1 MQKTMKC
8 RACAILLLAATLLGV
23 LLCLLPLRV
32 GATASSY
39 SDVLDDL
46 RLDSTFDES
55 LYPARSY
62 VEYISLKYDLDP
74 FNDKDI
80 KLLSV
85 IQIAEGEDG
94 ELFVYTYQPLNADV
108 DITASSVILYTGD
121 VREEEELKKPLERVS
136 SNGVFNKYVVKD
148 FALPSDTYRYYNIV
162 EIERP
167 WSELLDDKISDITIT
182 QYAAH
187 DVGQTW
193 CCYYKND
200 KLVYEMTKLRVVQIT
215 PTLTDFVYFKDG
227 VTWGTLLGR
236 ETGCYAHYIA
246 FNIENYSVDEIY
258 DATLEYYYRSVTMTR
273 VEKHGFAA
281 IWDVLFGNGDEIKTE
296 YPNGENWEV
305 ESDCD
310 LYSSDKVTYEGVGL
324 LSKTYKWNRI
334 MTSTAFLDKLVDQGV
349 EFGKEEENTLKS
361 SQYVFAFTETDVV
374 SQEYIL
380 DDGLSTTGGESFA
393 TVINTTEISDVDIL
407 RLHFRVG
414 QKIYDL
420 GVVSDTTRGDLE
432 PGGVGDPTKD
442 PDWLRWIF
450 QVLFLVLVVL
460 VLTFLWGPISL
471 VLKIFCSGLWIGL
484 KVFLWL
490 LSLPFKLIGRLLK
503 RKR

>member
-62 VEYISLKYDLDP
+62 VEYMSLKNDDNPL
-74 FNDKDI
+74 NDKDI

-121 VREEEELKKPLERVS
+121 VREEEGLKKPLECVS
-136 SNGVFNKYVVKD
+136 SNGVFKKYVVKD

-167 WSELLDDKISDITIT
+167 WSELLDDKISDVTIT
-182 QYAAH
+182 QYKAH
-187 DVGQTW
+187 SVEQTW

-200 KLVYEMTKLRVVQIT
+200 KLVYQMTKLQVVQIT
-215 PTLTDFVYFKDG
+215 PTLTDYVYLQDG
-227 VTWGTLLGR
+227 IMWGNLIGKT
-236 ETGCYAHYIA
+236 TGCNAHYIA
-246 FNIENYSVDEIY
+246 FNITNFSVDEIY
-258 DATLEYYYRSVTMTR
+258 DATMEYYQRPMVITHVQESGV
-273 VEKHGFAA
+273 VPSIGS
-281 IWDVLFGNGDEIKTE
+281 LFGRENEHTSVK
-296 YPNGENWEV
+296 YPNGDARERVPVELYQEDEV
-305 ESDCD
+305 KHKGQG
-310 LYSSDKVTYEGVGL
+310 LLAKTYE
-324 LSKTYKWNRI
+324 WNRI
-334 MTSTAFLDKLVDQGV
+334 MTSADFLKKLEDQDV
-349 EFGKEEENTLKS
+349 IFGEEEAATLKS
-361 SQYVFAFTETDVV
+361 SQYVFAFAETDV
-374 SQEYIL
+374 SY
-380 DDGLSTTGGESFA
+380 STN
-393 TVINTTEISDVDIL
+393 TVYPDNPVGTTTTTTVVNGTDVANVDIL

-414 QKIYDL
+414 QKTYDL
-420 GVVSDTTRGDLE
+420 GVVSDTTRGDLK
-432 PGGVGDPTKD
+432 PGGVGVGLED